1 MNLEIEKTVEY
12 LQQGKIILYP
22 TDTIWGL
29 GCDPFNQEAVDRI
42 FELKERPAGKP
53 LIILVDGVAMLKET
67 ITTLHPHLENILE
80 YNVRPLTV
88 IYDDVTRKYADG
100 IAAEDG
106 SVAIRIVRN
115 DFCKQIISRFRHPI
129 VSTSANRSNHPFPKS
144 LAEIHPDIREKA
156 DYVVCPPGYKEDE
169 DPEPSL
175 IARYSPHDKELIF
188 LRS

>member
-1 MNLEIEKTVEY
+1 MNQEIEKTVEY
-12 LQQGKIILYP
+12 LQQGKVILYP

-42 FELKERPAGKP
+42 FELKKRPAGKP
-53 LIILVDGVAMLKET
+53 LIILVDGVCMLKDT

-88 IYDDVTRKYADG
+88 IYDDVTRNYAEG

-106 SVAIRIVRN
+106 SVAIRIVQN
-115 DFCKQIISRFRHPI
+115 DFCKQIISRFGHPI
-129 VSTSANRSNHPFPKS
+129 VSTSANQSNQPFPKS
-144 LAEIHPDIREKA
+144 LIEVHSDIREKV
-156 DYVVCPPGYKEDE
+156 DHIVRPSGYTEE
-169 DPEPSL
+169 EAPEPSL

-188 LRS
+188 IRS